1 MIMNVVLKYYNNSEK
16 NKGMFII
23 LKTIVNGVSKL
34 VVSNVA
40 IIFAIMLLPVFLVT
54 ENVAFFDHIMDYLFN
69 NKS

>member
-1 MIMNVVLKYYNNSEK
+1 
-16 NKGMFII
+16 MFII
-23 LKTIVNGVSKL
+23 LKTMGNGVAKL

-69 NKS
+69 NKG

>member
-1 MIMNVVLKYYNNSEK
+1 MIMNVVLKYYGNSEK

-23 LKTIVNGVSKL
+23 LKTMVNGVTKL